1 MTDTTIFPEVSM
13 SADWEAQMDALT
25 PWELR
30 EGVWFKREDRYAPL
44 GYGGPNGAKMRQLQH
59 LFQRYRGGASRV
71 LTGASVLSPQHS
83 MTAILA
89 AHHGLPSVHV
99 VGSTTQATMVRHPN
113 VAMSLGFGAEF
124 RIIPVGYNP
133 ALQKEVARLTDED
146 TFVVPYGITRDISA
160 PSEELLAF
168 HEVGARQTQNLPD
181 DLRRLII
188 PAGSCNS
195 LTSILLGLSRDPKN
209 LRMVYAVGIGPD
221 RREWTRQRLRR
232 MGVDPD
238 RLPFRWAERSLH
250 AEGVSYGDRV
260 RQSFGGIT
268 LHPTYE
274 GKVMR
279 HVLAEDLLARDGRT
293 GFWIIGAEARASVVE
308 PFYTHTTNKVPA

>member
-1 MTDTTIFPEVSM
+1 MTDTTIFPEVSLG
-13 SADWEAQMDALT
+13 ADWAAQMDALT
-25 PWELR
+25 PWEQR

-59 LFQRYRGGASRV
+59 LFLRYRGGASRV

-133 ALQKEVARLTDED
+133 ALQAEVARLTDDD
-146 TFVVPYGITRDISA
+146 TFVVPYGITRDHRTCA
-160 PSEELLAF
+160 PEELLAF
-168 HEVGARQTQNLPD
+168 HEVGARQTQNLPP
-181 DLRRLII
+181 DLKRLII

-195 LTSILLGLSRDPKN
+195 LTSILLGLSRDPGN
-209 LRMVYAVGIGPD
+209 LLMVYAVGIGPC
-221 RREWTRQRLRR
+221 RREWTRQRLRL

-250 AEGVSYGDRV
+250 AEGVKYGDRV
-260 RQSFGGIT
+260 RQTFGGIT

-293 GFWIIGAEARASVVE
+293 GFWIIGSEGRASVVE
-308 PFYTHTTNKVPA
+308 PFYTQPERVPA